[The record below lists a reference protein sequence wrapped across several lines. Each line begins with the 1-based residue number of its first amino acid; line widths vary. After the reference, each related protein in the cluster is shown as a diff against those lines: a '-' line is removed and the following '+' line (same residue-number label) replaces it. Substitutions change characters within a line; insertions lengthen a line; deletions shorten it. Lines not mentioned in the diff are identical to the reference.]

1 MRSTRLML
9 ALLPMAGLSLTA
21 CTTGTTASPT
31 TPTTVSSTP
40 PPTTTTTQPACQ
52 PRHLKAEPAVA
63 TTTATSVIVQ
73 SAVKNTGTTT
83 CVIQGYPQ
91 VAITGLPP
99 ATGNWP
105 HEQLT
110 VTKIGPS
117 YPVTLVPG
125 DGAALLLTFKRCEA
139 GQPPAEQ
146 GPVLLVGVPD
156 GGIQMTMQ
164 DNSDFVGCGDVVE
177 AAAFAQHLP

>member
-1 MRSTRLML
+1 VGSTRLTL
-9 ALLPMAGLSLTA
+9 AIASLTLAA

-31 TPTTVSSTP
+31 TPTTVSSTA
-40 PPTTTTTQPACQ
+40 TTATTATTACQ
-52 PRHLKAEPAVA
+52 PQHLKTEPAVA
-63 TTTATSVIVQ
+63 STTATAVIVQ

-99 ATGNWP
+99 ATGAWP
-105 HEQLT
+105 RRQLT
-110 VTKIGPS
+110 VTKTGPAS
-117 YPVTLVPG
+117 PVTLVPG

-139 GQPPAEQ
+139 GQTPTE

-156 GGIQMTMQ
+156 GGLQMTMQ
-164 DNSDFVGCGDVVE
+164 DNSDFVECSDVVE
-177 AAAFAQHLP
+177 ASAFEPHLP